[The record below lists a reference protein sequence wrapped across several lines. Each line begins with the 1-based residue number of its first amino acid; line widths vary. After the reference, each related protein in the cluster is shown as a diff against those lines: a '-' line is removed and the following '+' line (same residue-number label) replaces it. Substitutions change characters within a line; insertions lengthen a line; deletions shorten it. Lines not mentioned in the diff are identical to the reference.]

1 MARVRVCVV
10 CGRGEGVLG
19 LNPREHIESAT
30 SSSLVGFGESYN
42 NMIKDLTSLL
52 SVELSLIV
60 LYEFENALLN
70 KSLWPKAQMISKQV
84 PHSICD

>member
-1 MARVRVCVV
+1 MGRVRVCSVWE
-10 CGRGEGVLG
+10 RDGVLG
-19 LNPREHIESAT
+19 LNPREHIECAT
-30 SSSLVGFGESYN
+30 SSSLVDFVESYN